1 MFPWKKIITKK
12 NHPTL
17 PVTWHVSTERSNSPN
32 SRLSEYRMALEFCF
46 AMLFNGF
53 SVIPRVRHATSGTI
67 ETIDQQLKPKT
78 KGNYDVILKDFLL
91 LIVRKEEIK
100 DTIFEIS
107 FTLPTA
113 LIFLHISLLNVLNG
127 PIYLGI
133 WKCICRVDRSV
144 CILLCLNIQSIDVG
158 VLFVDVRVCVH

>member
-1 MFPWKKIITKK
+1 
-12 NHPTL
+12 
-17 PVTWHVSTERSNSPN
+17 
-32 SRLSEYRMALEFCF
+32 
-46 AMLFNGF
+46 MLFNGF

-67 ETIDQQLKPKT
+67 EKHVDQQLKPKT

-113 LIFLHISLLNVLNG
+113 LIFLHIS
-127 PIYLGI
+127 PS
-133 WKCICRVDRSV
+133 KCTKWTHLPRDMKVHFSCRS
-144 CILLCLNIQSIDVG
+144 
-158 VLFVDVRVCVH
+158 